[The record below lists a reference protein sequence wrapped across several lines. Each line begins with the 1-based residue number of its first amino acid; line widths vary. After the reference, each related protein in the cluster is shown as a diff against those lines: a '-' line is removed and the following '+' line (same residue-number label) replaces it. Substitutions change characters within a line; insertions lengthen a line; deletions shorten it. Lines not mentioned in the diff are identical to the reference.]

1 MPGSFKR
8 PVFPCQRVELTSDLV
23 VTLPWRIVNSS
34 ASWREDPFAYA
45 PELWKGFFS
54 VTRSA
59 RWENLTDSA
68 QKAEAFAGL
77 RASGIFS
84 HGRSSRAIGRRV
96 EVDWALLQ
104 IYSRMLTPVTPLD
117 LSRSPI
123 RVGLAEFWWNL
134 AGMTDVGF
142 TSWEWMHLGLPVLAA
157 GAESYIANGCAAS
170 AKFVCPHVLLRMR
183 NLSRFHSGSSQALQ
197 LQFDIDALLQA
208 AFEVGRDRDG
218 AMERFRTMMVPV
230 LSEIRC
236 RCCKDCAVHTSPTSP
251 VARLPDEHFSD
262 WQLAYRLGRGALTL
276 QRRVLSRLSQ
286 DHPARPIVRDVVQ
299 KDGKWCVGGDQGCH
313 STPSHCYPYDELF
326 KSIRTERHMHTHK
339 SEGGDGYSGYPQLR
353 VMQIGICMGQ
363 SLASIER
370 FFRPVGVDRIVGVD
384 LVPEVFEFFK
394 HKLYTLEP
402 FDIDKIR
409 TYRASSLVGADVSRL
424 HRELLADEK
433 AGKDIRFDIII
444 DDGDHIGGAMVETFR
459 NMFLRFLKPGGYYII
474 EDLNDLYNFHST
486 HILKDFLWQ
495 HLVPAGPDQFEN
507 MPKHL
512 YMNTKEVALQSTP
525 DPFFQWVH
533 SVTLHGR
540 TFLLVR
546 KHLAVL

>member
-1 MPGSFKR
+1 MEFT
-8 PVFPCQRVELTSDLV
+8 CDLV
-23 VTLPWRIVNSS
+23 MTLPWRIVNAS
-34 ASWREDPFAYA
+34 ASWRKDPFGHV

-59 RWENLTDSA
+59 RWENLTDSLH
-68 QKAEAFAGL
+68 KPEAFAGL

-84 HGRSSRAIGRRV
+84 HGRSSRAILRRV
-96 EVDWALLQ
+96 EVDWALLKL
-104 IYSRMLTPVTPLD
+104 YSRMLTPVTPLD
-117 LSRSPI
+117 LSRTPI

-142 TSWEWMHLGLPVLAA
+142 TQWEWMHLGLPVLAT
-157 GAESYIANGCAAS
+157 GAESYIANGCATS

-183 NLSRFHSGSSQALQ
+183 NLSRFHSGRSQALQ
-197 LQFDIDALLQA
+197 FQFDIDALLEA
-208 AFEVGRDRDG
+208 AFELGRDGDAT
-218 AMERFRTMMVPV
+218 AMARFRAMMVPV

-236 RCCKDCAVHTSPTSP
+236 RCCKDCAVHTSPL
-251 VARLPDEHFSD
+251 ARTRPLPDEQFSD

-276 QRRVLSRLSQ
+276 QRRVLSQLSQ
-286 DHPARPIVRDVVQ
+286 DHPARSIVNEVVQ

-326 KSIRTERHMHTHK
+326 ESIRTERYMRIHN
-339 SEGGDGYSGYPQLR
+339 DGHNGYPQLR

-402 FDIDKIR
+402 FDIDKIH

-424 HRELLADEK
+424 HRELLADER
-433 AGKDIRFDIII
+433 ADKDIRFDIII
-444 DDGDHIGGAMVETFR
+444 DDGDHIGEAMVQTFR

-474 EDLNDLYNFHST
+474 EDLNDLYNYHST

-546 KHLAVL
+546 KRVAVL